1 MSAEPKDSGG
11 PALETLDECAAWLRQ
26 GSKPEADWRIGAEY
40 ERLVFDDAGRQADYE
55 GQKGIRAVL
64 EGLVE
69 RFGWTPILENGRP
82 IGLQRG
88 QAGISLEPAGQLEL
102 SGAPLRYVSD
112 FVRER
117 DEHLAEVAAICAPL
131 GLHTALVGIQPFAT
145 AETTPQVRKHRYTMM
160 RARMPEV
167 GSRGLDM
174 MHLTC
179 TVQVN
184 LDYGDETMAMEM
196 MRLGMLSA
204 PVLIALFAA
213 SPWRHGR
220 PSGMASARAF
230 IWEDV
235 ETARCLPGPWIYDP
249 ASTFDDH
256 AAWSVD
262 VPLYFV
268 RHRDAS
274 GQTVTLLPEQKGMT
288 FRDFF
293 ERGDRGRRPN
303 LTDFALH
310 LSTLFPDVRCKRVIE
325 LRACD
330 CVPPDLLPG
339 LPALAKGLFYDA
351 DSRRAALGLLRDG
364 DASVDRLAL
373 RHIAARQGLDG
384 RLGDLALG
392 PLAMALLDLARLG
405 LERLTPRWG
414 EDAAALAAID
424 GLDAIARGERT
435 PLWREID
442 AALRAEPS
450 LNALRPFGV

>member
-1 MSAEPKDSGG
+1 MSAEPKDNGG
-11 PALETLDECAAWLRQ
+11 PALESIEECADWLRR
-26 GSKPEADWRIGAEY
+26 GSKPEAEWRIGAEY
-40 ERLVFDDAGRQADYE
+40 ERLVFDDAGQQADYE
-55 GQKGIRAVL
+55 GPKGIRAVL
-64 EGLVE
+64 EGLAS
-69 RFGWTPILENGRP
+69 RFGWTPVLEDGRP
-82 IGLQRG
+82 IALQRG

-102 SGAPLRYVSD
+102 SGAPLRHVSD

-117 DEHLAEVAAICAPL
+117 DEHLAEVAAICEPL
-131 GLHTALVGIQPFAT
+131 GLHTALVGIHPLAT
-145 AETTPQVRKHRYTMM
+145 ADSTPKVPKHRYTMM

-167 GSRGLDM
+167 GTRGLDM

-184 LDYGDETMAMEM
+184 LDYGDEAMAMEM

-235 ETARCLPGPWIYDP
+235 EPARCLPGAWIYDP
-249 ASTFDDH
+249 AATFTDH
-256 AAWSVD
+256 AAWAFD

-268 RHRDAS
+268 RHRDAN
-274 GQTVTLLPEQKGMT
+274 GQLLTLLPERKGAT
-288 FRDFF
+288 FRSFF
-293 ERGDRGRRPN
+293 EDGDRGRRPN
-303 LTDFALH
+303 LSDFALH
-310 LSTLFPDVRCKRVIE
+310 LSTLFPDVRCKGVIE

-351 DSRRAALGLLRDG
+351 ASRRAALALLRDG

-373 RHIAARQGLDG
+373 RHAAVRQGLDG

-392 PLAMALLDLARLG
+392 PLAVALLDLARLG
-405 LERLTPRWG
+405 LERIAPRWG
-414 EDAAALAAID
+414 EDPAALAAID

-442 AALRAEPS
+442 EALRAKPS
-450 LNALRPFGV
+450 LLALRRFGV